1 VKANERATSKPA
13 TERATT
19 KPATERA
26 PIKPL
31 KWATT
36 KPAHEWA
43 TTKPAHEGATT
54 KPAPEQAHKAAPEV
68 PEPAIRPVA
77 TLPATCAN
85 QPVCATDDELDDL
98 VADLEAKYSAARS
111 LTTFVENFRGD
122 EGDFHAE
129 VKSIPHA
136 AAPLLE
142 QLRVTGAPVVLST
155 PPWSMQKKRVE
166 EGPTPISQYEN
177 CVPLG

>member
-26 PIKPL
+26 PIKPAL

-68 PEPAIRPVA
+68 PDPASRPVA
-77 TLPATCAN
+77 KLPATCAN

-98 VADLEAKYSAARS
+98 VADLAAKYIAAS
-111 LTTFVENFRGD
+111 SWTTFMENFRGD

-142 QLRVTGAPVVLST
+142 QLQVTGAPVVLST
-155 PPWSMQKKRVE
+155 PPWSMQKSER
-166 EGPTPISQYEN
+166 
-177 CVPLG
+177 L